1 MIHLALTGI
10 SDRAEN
16 EHPFSAHRSAK
27 IAIICAQVIGT
38 SFAKWPPAA
47 VIERACES
55 AENLLPIY
63 ANDGRGFGCESF
75 FLLGSPSMSAMLKAG
90 GKLSYGQKLSRLRE
104 RMRDPKWRKY
114 FYAIAAG
121 KALGIAILLAIV
133 LALTIGPKLMS
144 GAAHAQATMPAMAAA
159 PTTAAAT
166 TAPAPTPAMIADLGD
181 MTKNPTIN
189 PINTA
194 WTLVAAFL
202 VFCMQAGFTMLEAG
216 FCRSRETVNVLVEC
230 IFDTCLCGFLYYTW
244 GYAFMFGQGNGFIG
258 WHDPNDTVGGPVNS
272 WFFLQGITATTL
284 YGATGV
290 PVLAH
295 WVFQFAFA
303 DCASTICSGTMIGR
317 TDFIGDILYS
327 VCVSGFIYPIIGH
340 WAWGPDG
347 FLANMGQSAT
357 PNAFTHFLPNLGM
370 NFHDFAGSTVVH
382 SIGGWIAL
390 AGGIMLGPRIG
401 RKFKRDGGGPM
412 MPHDLTVAVIG
423 GFLLWFGWY
432 GFNPGSSL
440 SAMDYGGIGRIAANT
455 TLAACT
461 GGMAAEFFIYFR
473 TKKWDAAAI
482 TNGFLAGLV
491 AITCPCYWV
500 SPTGACILGAIAGVI
515 VILGVDLLEFLRI
528 DDPIGAWPVHGLCGL
543 WGTLSL
549 GFFAC
554 GQYSAAG
561 SSPTGIPVI
570 DPTSN
575 PALTGL
581 FYGGGWLVVKAQLI
595 GIGCIHGATFAVA
608 MLVFGVLHMFKR
620 LRISEE
626 GELEGLDIHEH
637 GISAYPEYV
646 ISALA
651 APRGMPVDTVGTV
664 TSKSDRFAELVK

>member
-1 MIHLALTGI
+1 MRRKVPGL
-10 SDRAEN
+10 E
-16 EHPFSAHRSAK
+16 
-27 IAIICAQVIGT
+27 
-38 SFAKWPPAA
+38 
-47 VIERACES
+47 
-55 AENLLPIY
+55 
-63 ANDGRGFGCESF
+63 
-75 FLLGSPSMSAMLKAG
+75 
-90 GKLSYGQKLSRLRE
+90 KLSYTEKLSRLRL
-104 RMRDPKWRKY
+104 RLRDPEWRRY
-114 FYAIAAG
+114 FKVILMG
-121 KALGIAILLAIV
+121 KALGIALM
-133 LALTIGPKLMS
+133 LALIVVVPVILGMLKGS
-144 GAAHAQATMPAMAAA
+144 SAFGDAAATQPTTMPAAVM
-159 PTTAAAT
+159 P
-166 TAPAPTPAMIADLGD
+166 ADLTD
-181 MTKNPTIN
+181 ITKNPVIN

-202 VFCMQAGFTMLEAG
+202 VFGMQAGFTMLEAG

-230 IFDTCLCGFLYYTW
+230 VFDTCLCGFLYYTW

-258 WHDPNDTVGGPVNS
+258 WHDPTDTATSGNHS
-272 WFFLQGITATTL
+272 WFFLQNITATTL
-284 YGATGV
+284 YATSGV

-347 FLANMGQSAT
+347 FLYTMGGQ
-357 PNAFTHFLPNLGM
+357 NASTNGFTHFIPGLGM

-390 AGGIMLGPRIG
+390 AGGIVLGPRIG
-401 RKFKRDGGGPM
+401 RKFKRDGGAPM
-412 MPHDLTVAVIG
+412 LPHDLVMGVIG
-423 GFLLWFGWY
+423 GFILWFGWY

-461 GGMAAEFFIYFR
+461 AGLAAEFFVYIR
-473 TKKWDAAAI
+473 IGKWDAAAI

-500 SPTGACILGAIAGVI
+500 SPNGACALGAIAGVI

-528 DDPIGAWPVHGLCGL
+528 DDPIGAWPVHGLCGI

-549 GFFAC
+549 GLFAC
-554 GQYSAAG
+554 GEYSAAG
-561 SSPTGIPVI
+561 SSPNGIPVI

-575 PALTGL
+575 PALKGL
-581 FYGGGWLVVKAQLI
+581 FYGGGFQVFFAQCI
-595 GIGCIHGATFAVA
+595 GSAAICLATFTVA
-608 MLVFGVLHMFKR
+608 MTVFGVLNMFKR
-620 LRISEE
+620 LRISKP
-626 GELEGLDIHEH
+626 GELEGLDLHEH

-651 APRGMPVDTVGTV
+651 APQGMPRDTVGYFPENGEV
-664 TSKSDRFAELVK
+664 GESKVLAGSKK